1 MNDNRH
7 FIIQI
12 AFILIGL
19 IFIIKLFFIQV
30 WDSNY
35 KLAAEN
41 NIVRKDIEPSYRGLI
56 YDRNGKLLVYNQ
68 PVYNLMVVP
77 KEIKKLEKQ
86 QEFLQSEIAK
96 DKKVLKRLS
105 DPEELEKFARE
116 HYYLK
121 KKDEEIYL
129 IEYEDSLKQHH

>member
-1 MNDNRH
+1 MGWKELKEKKW
-7 FIIQI
+7 FK
-12 AFILIGL
+12 
-19 IFIIKLFFIQV
+19 IFTNMYMLVLTVFVIWMLFF
-30 WDSNY
+30 DTNS
-35 KLAAEN
+35 L
-41 NIVRKDIEPSYRGLI
+41 LI
-56 YDRNGKLLVYNQ
+56 HLELR
-68 PVYNLMVVP
+68 

-86 QEFLQSEIAK
+86 QEFLESEIAK

-129 IEYEDSLKQHH
+129 IEFEDSLKAKN